1 MGTELGGWSTDTR
14 GCGEWEGCQVGKGV
28 MGDGK
33 GCLGGGW
40 WGVGAAMP
48 LPLHSYALC
57 SQTLT
62 LAELDMDIIW

>member
-1 MGTELGGWSTDTR
+1 M
-14 GCGEWEGCQVGKGV
+14 GKGV